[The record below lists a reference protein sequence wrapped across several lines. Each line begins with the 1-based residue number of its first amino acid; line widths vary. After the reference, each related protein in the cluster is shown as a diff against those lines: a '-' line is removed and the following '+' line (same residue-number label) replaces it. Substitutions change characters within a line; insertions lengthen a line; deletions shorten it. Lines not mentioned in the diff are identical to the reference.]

1 LGLPATSNFVGEFF
15 VLIGCFKTNSWSALF
30 AGCGMV
36 LGAGYSLWLCNRIIF
51 GNIKQHS
58 ILFFKDLDRR
68 EFFIFL
74 PFGFLTFLIGLYPD
88 IILNFVCASF
98 VSL

>member
-1 LGLPATSNFVGEFF
+1 
-15 VLIGCFKTNSWSALF
+15 
-30 AGCGMV
+30 MV

-51 GNIKQHS
+51 GNVKQYS

-68 EFFIFL
+68 EFLIFL
-74 PFGFLTFLIGLYPD
+74 PFVFLTFLIGIYPD
-88 IILNFVCASF
+88 IVLNFVGSSF

>member
-1 LGLPATSNFVGEFF
+1 
-15 VLIGCFKTNSWSALF
+15 
-30 AGCGMV
+30 MV

-51 GNIKQHS
+51 GNVKQYS

-68 EFFIFL
+68 EFLIFL
-74 PFGFLTFLIGLYPD
+74 PFVFLTFLIGIYPD
-88 IILNFVCASF
+88 IILNFVGSSF